1 MQSSLDRGLQK
12 LSTSLSASL
21 PAAVASSLGPSTA
34 EAFKEAFAST
44 LLPGYER
51 ASQKMF
57 DDLHGAF
64 QRGLDQ
70 FQQPL
75 AAVVAEQRHEVMA
88 ANAQLR
94 QAAADSAAQVPQP

>member
-75 AAVVAEQRHEVMA
+75 AAAVAEQ
-88 ANAQLR
+88 
-94 QAAADSAAQVPQP
+94 P